1 MTESRSGLPTPGSET
16 PTGEPPS
23 EPSLA
28 EYFALLSLSAQTA
41 GLGHLLQEVA
51 RTDATVLM
59 RGESGVGKNLVARAI
74 HALSPRRDKPFVLV
88 NCAALPGEL
97 LESEL
102 FGHEKGAFTGAHRR
116 KLGQFEFANGGTICL
131 DEIGELPRGLQ
142 AKLLHVL
149 QDLQF
154 SRVGGRE
161 LVHVDVRIIAT
172 TNRDLEAAIRD
183 GHFREDLYYRLYVVE
198 IHVPPL
204 RERREMI
211 PALAQHFL
219 AKSNGQYG
227 RQVTLAPD
235 LLALMEAYHW
245 PGNVRELENFVRRV
259 VVLGNPDRAREDL
272 ADRVEAAGRRHRGVA
287 TPGSSEPGP
296 FLPLPVTI
304 GTVGLDLK
312 EIARRAAREAERKAL
327 LEVLDGVRWNRAAA
341 ARILKVSYKTLLSK
355 LTECGISPSRPRP
368 STPSA

>member
-1 MTESRSGLPTPGSET
+1 MNTRMTESWPPRPATRGGEP
-16 PTGEPPS
+16 PTGEPPPS
-23 EPSLA
+23 EPNVA
-28 EYFALLSLSAQTA
+28 EYLPLLSLSHSPL
-41 GLGHLLQEVA
+41 GLGQLIQEVA

-88 NCAALPGEL
+88 NCAALPSEL

-102 FGHEKGAFTGAHRR
+102 FGHEKGAFTGAHKR

-161 LVHVDVRIIAT
+161 LIHVDVRVIAT

-183 GHFREDLYYRLYVVE
+183 GQFREDLYN
-198 IHVPPL
+198 H
-204 RERREMI
+204 
-211 PALAQHFL
+211 
-219 AKSNGQYG
+219 QYG
-227 RQVTLAPD
+227 RNVALAPD

-245 PGNVRELENFVRRV
+245 PGNVRELENFVRRL
-259 VVLGNPDRAREDL
+259 VVLGNADRAREDL
-272 ADRVEAAGRRHRGVA
+272 VRRVDGAGRRLSSVA
-287 TPGSSEPGP
+287 SAPEPPGP
-296 FLPLPVTI
+296 V
-304 GTVGLDLK
+304 
-312 EIARRAAREAERKAL
+312 
-327 LEVLDGVRWNRAAA
+327 
-341 ARILKVSYKTLLSK
+341 
-355 LTECGISPSRPRP
+355 
-368 STPSA
+368 

>member
-1 MTESRSGLPTPGSET
+1 VVGNGEAPTPEA
-16 PTGEPPS
+16 PPS
-23 EPSLA
+23 EPGLT
-28 EYFALLSLSAQTA
+28 EYLPLLSLSPQTA
-41 GLGHLLQEVA
+41 GLGQLIQEVA

-88 NCAALPGEL
+88 NCAALPSEL

-161 LVHVDVRIIAT
+161 LIHVDVRVIAT

-183 GHFREDLYYRLYVVE
+183 GQFREDLYYRLYVVE

-211 PALAQHFL
+211 PGLAQHFL
-219 AKSNGQYG
+219 AKSNRQYQ
-227 RQVTLAPD
+227 RHVTLGSD

-245 PGNVRELENFVRRV
+245 PGNVRELENFVRRL
-259 VVLGNPDRAREDL
+259 VVLGNAERAREDL
-272 ADRVEAAGRRHRGVA
+272 VRRVDAAGRRLSSVA
-287 TPGSSEPGP
+287 SSLEPRSS
-296 FLPLPVTI
+296 LPPPITVTAA
-304 GTVGLDLK
+304 GLDLK

-355 LTECGISPSRPRP
+355 LTECGISPSRARP
-368 STPSA
+368 SA